1 MNGNPQPNITISIER
16 LILDGL
22 PLTHAQHPLLQAA
35 IETELARLLAADG
48 LAHDLQSG
56 GAFPRVPGG
65 NIQLSGHDT
74 PAHLGQQIA
83 RAVHSSIGGSKR

>member
-1 MNGNPQPNITISIER
+1 MSTNPNPNISIYIEQ

-22 PLTHAQHPLLQAA
+22 PITHGQHPLLQAA
-35 IETELARLLAADG
+35 IEAELSRLLAADG
-48 LAHDLQSG
+48 LAHDLRGG

-65 NIQLSGHDT
+65 SIQLSGNDT

-83 RAVHSSIGGSKR
+83 RAVHGSIGGSKR

>member
-1 MNGNPQPNITISIER
+1 MSNKPNPNITISIER

-35 IETELARLLAADG
+35 IEAELARLLAADG

-56 GAFPRVPGG
+56 GAFPRVPVGS
-65 NIQLSGHDT
+65 IQLTGHDT
-74 PAHLGQQIA
+74 PMHLGQQIA

>member
-1 MNGNPQPNITISIER
+1 MSDNPNLSIYIDR

-22 PLTHAQHPLLQAA
+22 PLTHSQQPLLQAA
-35 IETELARLLAADG
+35 IEAELSRLLGADG
-48 LAHDLQSG
+48 LAHDLQGG

-65 NIQLSGHDT
+65 SIQLSGNNA

-83 RAVHSSIGGSKR
+83 RAVHGSIGGSKR

>member
-1 MNGNPQPNITISIER
+1 MSGNPNITISIER

-22 PLTHAQHPLLQAA
+22 PLTYAQHPLLQAA
-35 IETELARLLAADG
+35 IEIELARLLAADG
-48 LAHDLQSG
+48 LTRDLQSG

-65 NIQLSGHDT
+65 SIQFNGHDT

-83 RAVHSSIGGSKR
+83 RAIHISIGGSKR

>member
-1 MNGNPQPNITISIER
+1 MSGNRNPDLSIYIER

-22 PLTHAQHPLLQAA
+22 PVSHAQQPLLQAA
-35 IETELARLLAADG
+35 IEAELSRLLAADG
-48 LAHDLQSG
+48 LAHELQSG

-65 NIQLSGHDT
+65 SIQLTGNNT

-83 RAVHSSIGGSKR
+83 RAVHNGIGGSKR